1 MIAAFLKTVDGDF
14 DYGAAIGSLF
24 FTALILINVWILQ
37 GALKRRRIPFGAGSH
52 GSPIIWI
59 ERDKNAA
66 GYWTVFILFSLMI
79 ALCIFT
85 IYEMCSGFFH
95 RPA

>member
-14 DYGAAIGSLF
+14 NYGAVIGSLL
-24 FTALILINVWILQ
+24 FTVLILINVWILQ
-37 GALKRRRIPFGAGSH
+37 GALKRGRIPFGAGYR

-66 GYWTVFILFSLMI
+66 GYWIVFILFSLMI
-79 ALCIFT
+79 AFCIFT
-85 IYEMCSGFFH
+85 IYALCSGFFH
-95 RPA
+95 RSV